1 MRAEAKPAL
10 PALTPLT
17 LSMMAWQVIAYGNAV
32 YRISINPN
40 TGAVRLNPVSAYE
53 VATGGVVPESWM
65 YSIEQER
72 PGNGEPLKSTV
83 PYDGIVHV
91 RYLPHP
97 STPWQGVSQLVAAG
111 VSAEV
116 LANIERSLKLRCL
129 HPRREHNAPEG
140 RDIGHGHRP
149 NQERTHQ
156 RQGAALVL
164 VETTRGFAGTNGEPS
179 EDWVQKRFGAM
190 VPPANLALREASAL
204 WILEAMGVP
213 ASLHTSQGRALR
225 EAYLQFFTGTLEPI
239 ASLMEAELSEKLER
253 KITLYFPAAAFESD
267 MSQRGRTFSSMVKDG
282 LDVDYAAGIVGL
294 PLPVKMAPEPEP
306 VAAPAPVV
314 PIPANA
320 G

>member
-1 MRAEAKPAL
+1 MWAARSCGLRRNPPFL
-10 PALTPLT
+10 PLLPLT

-53 VATGGVVPESWM
+53 VATGGVVPESWI

-97 STPWQGVSQLVAAG
+97 STPWQGVSQLVGAG

-116 LANIERSLKLRCL
+116 LANIERSLKYDASIPGGNIMPQRDGISATAIAQIKGALTS
-129 HPRREHNAPEG
+129 G
-140 RDIGHGHRP
+140 RGGL
-149 NQERTHQ
+149 T
-156 RQGAALVL
+156 L

-253 KITLYFPAAAFESD
+253 KITLYFPAAFESD
-267 MSQRGRTFSSMVKDG
+267 MSAKGE
-282 LDVDYAAGIVGL
+282 
-294 PLPVKMAPEPEP
+294 EPFRR
-306 VAAPAPVV
+306 
-314 PIPANA
+314 
-320 G
+320 